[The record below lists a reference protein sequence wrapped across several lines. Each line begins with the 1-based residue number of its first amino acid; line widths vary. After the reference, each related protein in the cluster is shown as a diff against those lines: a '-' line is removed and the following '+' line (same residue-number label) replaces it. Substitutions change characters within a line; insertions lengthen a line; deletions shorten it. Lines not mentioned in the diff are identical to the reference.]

1 MNSDKPTVEAAVG
14 ILQLALRETY
24 TNRTEEMLTT
34 RSVLGALA
42 LAAALVVSGEAGAQ
56 SGAARPAA
64 SRQQLPP
71 ATYRPEF
78 GTMWTF
84 DAPPIDYW
92 KRTYGWAPDQ
102 KWLDHVRLSAVRLP
116 NCSASFVSSRG
127 LVMTNHHCGRECTA
141 AASPPDSNYIQTG
154 FAARTIADE
163 KKCTGLY
170 VDQLQSIQNVT
181 DRVHGAVTATTPAEQ
196 ASQRSTIIGQIQT
209 ECNQQT
215 HLNCQVVSL
224 YNGGIYSLY
233 RYRRFNDIRLVMAP
247 EADIAFFGGD
257 PDNFTYPRYDLDL
270 TLLRVYENGQPYT
283 PTDYLRWSPAGA
295 VEDELVF
302 VVGNPGSTGRLNTI
316 AQMEYLRDVGYPASL
331 ASYKRALA
339 IYDTLTRTDTAA
351 ARRYQND
358 IFGIANSQKAVT
370 GYRAGLLDTLSMA
383 KKRAFEQEF
392 RARIA
397 ADPKLQAQYGSTWDA
412 IARAQREIAS
422 FTPQLRYHGFGGGST
437 LLQLSAGL
445 IRVASE
451 SGKPDAERLPQY
463 RGAGLTNIRNQ
474 LTQPIPIDTAFERMA
489 IAAQLRAAQAELPAN
504 DPFLRVALGGRTPEA
519 VAANLVRNTRV
530 GDPAFRQSL
539 MQGGTAAINAS
550 TDPLIVWARG
560 VDPLNRAVTARATA
574 LNAIITANS
583 EKIGQALFA
592 AYGTALP
599 PDATFTLRISDG
611 VVKSFPSN
619 GTIAPYKT
627 TFYGLYGRSAA
638 FDDKD
643 PFKLPQRWVDRK
655 NNLDLSTPF
664 NFVSTNDIIGGNS
677 GSPVINKNAEV
688 VGLVF
693 DSNIEGISNRF
704 IFSSAVGRTVSV
716 HSAGIVEAL
725 RKMYDGSRIAD
736 ELTGR

>member
-1 MNSDKPTVEAAVG
+1 
-14 ILQLALRETY
+14 
-24 TNRTEEMLTT
+24 MLTS
-34 RSVLGALA
+34 RSVLRALA
-42 LAAALVVSGEAGAQ
+42 LTAALVVSTQASAQ
-56 SGAARPAA
+56 SGTARQTSAK
-64 SRQQLPP
+64 QQISP

-84 DAPPIDYW
+84 DAPPLDYW
-92 KRTYGWAPDQ
+92 RRTYGFAPDQ
-102 KWLDHVRLSAVRLP
+102 RWLDHVRLASVRLP

-141 AASPPDSNYIQTG
+141 GASTPDSNYIQTG
-154 FAARTIADE
+154 FAARTLADE
-163 KKCTGLY
+163 KKCAGLY

-181 DRVHGAVTATTPAEQ
+181 DRVRGAITGKTPAEQ
-196 ASQRSTIIGQIQT
+196 AAQRTAVIGQIQT

-215 HLNCQVVSL
+215 QLTCQVVSL
-224 YNGGIYSLY
+224 YNGGIYSVY

-247 EADIAFFGGD
+247 EGDIAFFGGD

-270 TLLRVYENGQPYT
+270 TLLRVYENGQPYA
-283 PTDYLRWSPAGA
+283 PTDYLKWSAAGA
-295 VEDELVF
+295 VENDLVF

-316 AQMEYLRDVGYPASL
+316 AQMEFLRDVGYPATL
-331 ASYKRALA
+331 ASYKRALG
-339 IYDTLTRTDTAA
+339 IYDQLAKSDTSA

-358 IFGIANSQKAVT
+358 VFGVANSQKAVT
-370 GYRAGLLDTLSMA
+370 GYRTGLLDTLSMA

-397 ADPKLQAQYGSTWDA
+397 ADPKLQAQYGNTWDE
-412 IARAQREIAS
+412 IARAQRELATFS
-422 FTPQLRYHGFGGGST
+422 PQLRYRSFGGNST
-437 LLQLSAGL
+437 LLNLAAGL

-451 SGKPDAERLPQY
+451 SGKPDSARLAQY
-463 RGAGLTNIRNQ
+463 RGNGINNIRTQ
-474 LTQPIPIDTAFERMA
+474 LGNPIPIDTAFERLA
-489 IAAQLRAAQAELPAN
+489 IAAQLRAAQSDLPAN
-504 DPFLRVALGGRTPEA
+504 DPFLRVALGGRTPDA
-519 VAANLVRNTRV
+519 VAADLVRNTKV
-530 GDPAFRQSL
+530 GDVAFRQSL
-539 MQGGTAAINAS
+539 LQGGTAAVNAS
-550 TDPLIVWARG
+550 TDPLIVWARD
-560 VDPLNRAVTARATA
+560 VDPLNREVTARATA
-574 LNAIITANS
+574 LNAIIAANS

-627 TFYGLYGRSAA
+627 TFYGLYERSAA
-638 FDDKD
+638 FDDKF
-643 PFKLPQRWVDRK
+643 PFKLPQRWVARK
-655 NNLDLSTPF
+655 NNLDLSTPY

-704 IFSSAVGRTVSV
+704 IFSSEIGRTVSV
-716 HSAGIVEAL
+716 HSQGIVEAL

-736 ELTGR
+736 ELQGR